1 MTQKKKTIG
10 CGIIGCGNI
19 SGVYFNG
26 AKTFEVLNIVACADL
41 NEATAQA
48 KAEEHGCLA
57 QTVDELLANP
67 DVDLVINLTLP
78 AVHAEVSIAALNA
91 GKIPYGLANQNL
103 LSEISNFDYSEQKH
117 FLPVAIIDPGRRVAK
132 QIPHLRKL
140 HATSRFYALKI
151 QGTII
156 HSKVSDLL
164 DTGSAFL
171 DLAAEWNVPFLIH
184 SSILPDDIWSQ
195 ASDILRV
202 VESRPD
208 VRFLLAHSC
217 RFHKPSLDRIA
228 ELPNAWFDCSAHRI
242 HCDLAERNQPTV
254 AVVKERFPANYSN
267 PAKVLLELAKAYL
280 DKLIWGTDSPYYSW
294 IENSHGKKLRLV
306 SSYADEW
313 ACVEALP
320 ESMIK
325 AITQTNTLNWLGI
338 NADRI

>member
-1 MTQKKKTIG
+1 MKLVEMFIDAHNHIG
-10 CGIIGCGNI
+10 IETAN
-19 SGVYFNG
+19 Y
-26 AKTFEVLNIVACADL
+26 LNSQYPY
-41 NEATAQA
+41 AQSLEDMKA
-48 KAEEHGCLA
+48 KASGTRVSHWLVFPFVSYPTDSTLG
-57 QTVDELLANP
+57 QSTRPHTELKHP
-67 DVDLVINLTLP
+67 ET
-78 AVHAEVSIAALNA
+78 
-91 GKIPYGLANQNL
+91 PYGLANENL
-103 LSEISNFDYSEQKH
+103 LSEISNFDQSEQKH
-117 FLPVAIIDPGRRVAK
+117 FLPVAIIDPSRRVAE
-132 QIPHLRKL
+132 QIPHLRRL
-140 HATSRFYALKI
+140 HASSRFYALKI

-156 HSKVSDLL
+156 QSKVSDLL

-184 SSILPDDIWSQ
+184 SSILPNDIWSQ

-242 HCDLAERNQPTV
+242 HCDLAERNQATV
-254 AVVKERFPANYSN
+254 AVANERFPADYSK
-267 PAKVLLELAKAYL
+267 PAEVLRELAKAYP